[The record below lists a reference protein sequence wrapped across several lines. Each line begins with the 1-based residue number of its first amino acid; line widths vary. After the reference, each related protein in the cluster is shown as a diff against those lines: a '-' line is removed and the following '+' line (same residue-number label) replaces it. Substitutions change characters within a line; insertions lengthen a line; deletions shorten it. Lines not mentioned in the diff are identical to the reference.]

1 MSRTRWLLFCPVAV
15 VVMAG
20 YLVRAPREPFAD
32 RRCEVESILVI
43 DPNVTQYRLDEP
55 FKVLRDGQVTF
66 KREEDAAPLPV
77 VRVDL
82 TIDGEHVIIFTRRR
96 E

>member
-1 MSRTRWLLFCPVAV
+1 MPKIPLLLVPAAV
-15 VVMAG
+15 LVMAG
-20 YLVRAPREPFAD
+20 YVVRPSHEPFGD
-32 RRCEVESILVI
+32 RRCEVDSVTVI

-66 KREEDAAPLPV
+66 RREEDTAPLPV